1 MGKHRA
7 VPVVGRVFGGQL
19 AGAGQGFDHRWH
31 FLIKE
36 EQILVHADL
45 TMFVKAAWLFF
56 LQLVVIEDVATRHFR
71 FEPGDA
77 ALNAVDGLLAP
88 PLVAVER
95 LLAVEDVDHGD
106 KGARAIGSRPRFQH
120 GCHIAKEF
128 GRSDRP
134 LQAFPIG
141 KKLVTPAKK
150 GGHQQVTLI
159 QFALDGGDGSLQ
171 VSGGSS
177 VLSWLA
183 LGAIEGAVY
192 GFHFTGSFTIASQK
206 DRRRIISQGLYNY
219 GATLDN
225 CPLLAQRGEAWYSR
239 IAGQPWQIVMAPV
252 VDTADLVTAFIAQW
266 YRLLC
271 RLQEKLMPIAPYV
284 RRLIAGGCLVV
295 AALALF
301 QSGYAQSSLDCTTT
315 VIVQPGDTLSLIA
328 GRQVGSQ
335 VTYQAIVAATNDKAA
350 VDSSYTAITNPNTLT
365 VGWKLCIPA
374 TNRAVSNLVSNG
386 ASNVQ
391 SLPVATPSTAVA
403 AAPTPTATP
412 LIWLK
417 PPTLDLP
424 LAEMHP
430 LMVDYMRRQSYP
442 GSDLVVEET
451 LAPGANYSR
460 YIVSYRSEG
469 YKIYALLTVP
479 QGTKPATGWP
489 VIIFNHGFIPPEIYR
504 TTERYVAYVDGF
516 ARNGYIVFRSDYRG
530 HGFSEGEPTS
540 SRGSPAYTIDVLNA
554 VAAMK
559 RYGDADPARI
569 GMWGH
574 SMGGLLTLRSM
585 VTTKDV
591 KVGVIWAGVVASYPD
606 LYNQRNPQ
614 PNSQPVDPATAQ
626 RRRWREEI
634 VEKWGTPEEAPDIW
648 AAISPNAYL
657 SEISG
662 PLQLHHGTADS
673 DVPVRYS
680 QTLDRQMQAVGQTV
694 EYYEYPGDNHN
705 LSVNFNTAMAR
716 SIAFF
721 DQYLK

>member
-1 MGKHRA
+1 MGK
-7 VPVVGRVFGGQL
+7 
-19 AGAGQGFDHRWH
+19 
-31 FLIKE
+31 
-36 EQILVHADL
+36 
-45 TMFVKAAWLFF
+45 AWYIGTGD
-56 LQLVVIEDVATRHFR
+56 QPWWLVV
-71 FEPGDA
+71 
-77 ALNAVDGLLAP
+77 
-88 PLVAVER
+88 
-95 LLAVEDVDHGD
+95 
-106 KGARAIGSRPRFQH
+106 
-120 GCHIAKEF
+120 
-128 GRSDRP
+128 
-134 LQAFPIG
+134 
-141 KKLVTPAKK
+141 
-150 GGHQQVTLI
+150 
-159 QFALDGGDGSLQ
+159 
-171 VSGGSS
+171 
-177 VLSWLA
+177 
-183 LGAIEGAVY
+183 
-192 GFHFTGSFTIASQK
+192 
-206 DRRRIISQGLYNY
+206 
-219 GATLDN
+219 
-225 CPLLAQRGEAWYSR
+225 
-239 IAGQPWQIVMAPV
+239 APV
-252 VDTADLVTAFIAQW
+252 ADITDPVHRFSSPGGIIWFVVYRRSFMQIAH
-266 YRLLC
+266 C
-271 RLQEKLMPIAPYV
+271 V
-284 RRLIAGGCLVV
+284 RRLIAGGCLVI

-301 QSGYAQSSLDCTTT
+301 QSGYAQSTVDCATT
-315 VIVQPGDTLSLIA
+315 VVVQPGDTLSLIA
-328 GRQVGSQ
+328 GRQLGSQ
-335 VTYQAIVAATNDKAA
+335 VTYQAIVAATNVKAA
-350 VDSSYTAITNPNTLT
+350 VDSSYTAITNPNTLV

-374 TNRAVSNLVSNG
+374 ASG
-386 ASNVQ
+386 AASSPVNSVVSNVQ
-391 SLPVATPSTAVA
+391 SLPVATPSTT

-424 LAEMHP
+424 LNEMHP
-430 LMVDYMRRQSYP
+430 LMVEYMRRQSYP
-442 GSDLVVEET
+442 GSDIVFEQT
-451 LAPGANYSR
+451 LAPGANYNR
-460 YIVSYRSEG
+460 YIVSYRAEG

-479 QGTKPATGWP
+479 QGAKPATGWP

-554 VAAMK
+554 VASMK
-559 RYGDADPARI
+559 RFADADPARI

-614 PNSQPVDPATAQ
+614 PNSQPVDAATAQ

-634 VEKWGTPEEAPDIW
+634 VEQWGTPEEAPDIW

-662 PLQLHHGTADS
+662 PLQLHHGTVDS

-680 QTLDRQMQAVGQTV
+680 QTLDLQMQAVGQTV

-721 DQYLK
+721 DRYLK

>member
-1 MGKHRA
+1 MPIVHR
-7 VPVVGRVFGGQL
+7 VQ
-19 AGAGQGFDHRWH
+19 
-31 FLIKE
+31 
-36 EQILVHADL
+36 
-45 TMFVKAAWLFF
+45 
-56 LQLVVIEDVATRHFR
+56 
-71 FEPGDA
+71 
-77 ALNAVDGLLAP
+77 
-88 PLVAVER
+88 R
-95 LLAVEDVDHGD
+95 LL
-106 KGARAIGSRPRFQH
+106 
-120 GCHIAKEF
+120 
-128 GRSDRP
+128 
-134 LQAFPIG
+134 
-141 KKLVTPAKK
+141 
-150 GGHQQVTLI
+150 
-159 QFALDGGDGSLQ
+159 
-171 VSGGSS
+171 
-177 VLSWLA
+177 
-183 LGAIEGAVY
+183 
-192 GFHFTGSFTIASQK
+192 
-206 DRRRIISQGLYNY
+206 
-219 GATLDN
+219 
-225 CPLLAQRGEAWYSR
+225 
-239 IAGQPWQIVMAPV
+239 
-252 VDTADLVTAFIAQW
+252 
-266 YRLLC
+266 
-271 RLQEKLMPIAPYV
+271 
-284 RRLIAGGCLVV
+284 AGGCLVV
-295 AALALF
+295 VLLAFF

-328 GRQVGSQ
+328 GRQLGSQ
-335 VTYQAIVAATNDKAA
+335 VTYQAIVAATNAKAA
-350 VDSSYTAITNPNTLT
+350 IDSSFTAIANPNTLT

-374 TNRAVSNLVSNG
+374 PTSVVSNPVSNSG
-386 ASNVQ
+386 TSAQ
-391 SLPVATPSTAVA
+391 SQPVVATLPVVA
-403 AAPTPTATP
+403 AAVPTPTATP

-424 LAEMHP
+424 ISEMHP
-430 LMVDYMRRQSYP
+430 LMVEYMRRQSYP
-442 GSDLVVEET
+442 GSDIVIEET
-451 LAPGANYSR
+451 LAPGANYNR
-460 YIVSYRSEG
+460 FIASYRSEG
-469 YKIYALLTVP
+469 YKIYALLTIP
-479 QGTKPATGWP
+479 QGAKPTTGWP

-559 RYGDADPARI
+559 RYADADPARI

-585 VTTKDV
+585 VTTQDI

-614 PNSQPVDPATAQ
+614 ANSQPVDAATAQ

-657 SEISG
+657 TEISG

-680 QTLDRQMQAVGQTV
+680 QTLNTQMQAVDQTV

-721 DQYLK
+721 DRYLK